1 MGALWAQIEL
11 SYQILNILEGFK
23 RSKPLF
29 IMKGSVKGLINDL
42 NINYLELVSYNPD
55 ETQQL
60 GRRIGELA
68 IAGDIFLLVGSLGA
82 GKTCLTQGIA
92 WGLGIKEYTLSP
104 SFVLIRELHGRL
116 PLYHIDLYRLDRIEE
131 IADLG
136 LDDYLYGNG
145 VCAVEWAEKGLSLL
159 PPEHLLIKIGYLGA
173 TKRHFQLKPSG
184 RRYLEM
190 VNQLKSL
197 ALTNQKGGSS

>member
-1 MGALWAQIEL
+1 MPRTK
-11 SYQILNILEGFK
+11 N
-23 RSKPLF
+23 KPPNPAG
-29 IMKGSVKGLINDL
+29 KPGCP
-42 NINYLELVSYNPD
+42 ELVSHSPE

-68 IAGDIFLLVGSLGA
+68 QGGDIFLLTGTLGA

-92 WGLGIKEYTLSP
+92 WGLDIKEYTLSP

-145 VCAVEWAEKGLSLL
+145 VCVIEWAEKGLSIL
-159 PPEHLLIKIGYLGA
+159 PLEHLLIQISYLGDSE
-173 TKRHFQLKPSG
+173 RLFQLKPSG
-184 RRYLEM
+184 RNYLKM
-190 VNQLKSL
+190 AKQLIKPL
-197 ALTNQKGGSS
+197 ALTNQKGGSN